1 MEGGR
6 VRSEFSL
13 CRSATVYVFCI
24 LKILGRAPSF
34 VIIVVSSEIDI
45 LTKLPMWT
53 GSLISSGVLDF
64 VQPCD
69 ALGGGEGDFRTS
81 E

>member
-1 MEGGR
+1 M
-6 VRSEFSL
+6 
-13 CRSATVYVFCI
+13 
-24 LKILGRAPSF
+24 
-34 VIIVVSSEIDI
+34 IIVVSSEIDI

-64 VQPCD
+64 VRPCD